1 MQQQDLGCEGVNTT
15 ALLQHQIMTHK
26 KWVDWGLF
34 LLLSLIWGSSFILM
48 KVSREVLNGYQIGA
62 LRIFSAGVA
71 LLPVALL
78 QGRQVPRNKVAL
90 VVLSGLLGNFLPAFL
105 FALAIEKIS
114 SSLEGILNS
123 LTPLFVIIIGV
134 AGFGLK
140 VERKK
145 IMGVLLGLVGLVL
158 LSSSSGV
165 QGDNLGYALLIL
177 LATICY
183 GFNVNLV
190 TRYLKDVPPLPM
202 AAVSLSVLAILAG
215 IVLWQQNVV
224 SMVQYDSGAWR
235 SIGYAC
241 LLGVVGSALAT
252 ALFYLLIK
260 RAGGLFA
267 SLVTYGIPV
276 VAILWG
282 IVAGETISAV
292 QLGCLALILAGVWV
306 ANR

>member
-1 MQQQDLGCEGVNTT
+1 
-15 ALLQHQIMTHK
+15 MTQK
-26 KWVDWGLF
+26 KWIDWALF

-71 LLPVALL
+71 LLPIALL
-78 QGRQVPRNKVAL
+78 QGEQIPRNKIML

-105 FALAIEKIS
+105 FALAIQKIS

-123 LTPLFVIIIGV
+123 LTPLFVVVIG
-134 AGFGLK
+134 ALGFGLK

-145 IMGVLLGLVGLVL
+145 IWGVLLGFIGLL
-158 LSSSSGV
+158 LLGTSSGV
-165 QGDNLGYALLIL
+165 QGNNLGYAALIL

-183 GFNVNLV
+183 GINVNLV
-190 TRYLKDVPPLPM
+190 SRYLKDVPPLPM
-202 AAVSLSVLAILAG
+202 AAVSLSVLALFAG
-215 IVLWQQNVV
+215 LVLWQQNIV
-224 SMVQYDSGAWR
+224 SIIQYDSGAWR

-241 LLGVVGSALAT
+241 LLGVVGSAVAT
-252 ALFYLLIK
+252 ALFYVLIK

-267 SLVTYGIPV
+267 SLVTYAIPV

-282 IVAGETISAV
+282 LLAGEAISAV
-292 QLGCLALILAGVWV
+292 QLACLALILAGVWV

>member
-1 MQQQDLGCEGVNTT
+1 
-15 ALLQHQIMTHK
+15 MTQK
-26 KWVDWGLF
+26 KWIDWALF

-71 LLPVALL
+71 LLPIALL
-78 QGRQVPRNKVAL
+78 QGGQIPRNKIML

-105 FALAIEKIS
+105 FALAIQKIS

-123 LTPLFVIIIGV
+123 LTPLFVVVIG
-134 AGFGLK
+134 ALGFGLK

-145 IMGVLLGLVGLVL
+145 IWGVLLGFIGLLL
-158 LSSSSGV
+158 LSTSSGV
-165 QGDNLGYALLIL
+165 QGNNLGYAALIL

-183 GFNVNLV
+183 GINVNLV
-190 TRYLKDVPPLPM
+190 SRYLKDVPPLPM
-202 AAVSLSVLAILAG
+202 AAVSLSVLALFAG
-215 IVLWQQNVV
+215 LVLWQQNIV
-224 SMVQYDSGAWR
+224 SIIRYDSGAWR

-241 LLGVVGSALAT
+241 LLGVVGSAVAT
-252 ALFYLLIK
+252 ALFYVLIK

-267 SLVTYGIPV
+267 ALVTYAIPV

-282 IVAGETISAV
+282 LIAGEAISAV
-292 QLGCLALILAGVWV
+292 QLACLALILAGVWV